1 MNAHH
6 PLGLF
11 MNRLRLIFC
20 KNTQF
25 YLYIEISSVLFSF
38 FAVFLLSLQSKSYK
52 EPMILENI
60 SIINYKNIKGVNLD
74 LSPKINCLIGHN
86 GVGKTNF
93 LDAIY
98 YLSFCR
104 SANNPIDSQIIMHD
118 ENFFMLEGNYR
129 TEQGDIENIY
139 CGMKRGTKKH
149 FKRNKKEYKRLSQH
163 IGLVPLIYVSPSD
176 SSLIEGGSEER
187 RRLMD
192 VVISQYDHSYIEL
205 LSNYNKALQQR
216 NALLKMEEEPDSSL
230 LDIWEQEM
238 ARTGELLFQKRLAF
252 VDELVPVFQQIY
264 QQISG
269 QREIVS
275 LRYISHCQRG
285 PLLDVI
291 QRDRF
296 KDRAVGYSLHGV
308 HRDDLEMLIGDFQM
322 KREGSQGQNKTFV
335 LALKLAQFDFLR
347 RTSSTT
353 TPLLLLDDIFDKL
366 DAQRVESIV
375 QLVSGD
381 NFGQIFI
388 TDTNRDHLDKIL
400 SKSDGEYKIFTVEGG
415 DIELMN
421 NS

>member
-238 ARTGELLFQKRLAF
+238 ARNGELLFQKRLAF

-296 KDRAVGYSLHGV
+296 KDRAAGYSLHGV

-400 SKSDGEYKIFTVEGG
+400 SKSNGEYKIFTVEGG

>member
-238 ARTGELLFQKRLAF
+238 ARNGELLFQKRLAF

-308 HRDDLEMLIGDFQM
+308 HRDDLEMLIGDFLM

-400 SKSDGEYKIFTVEGG
+400 SKSNGEYKIFTVEGG
-415 DIELMN
+415 DIELMI

>member
-238 ARTGELLFQKRLAF
+238 ARNGELLFQKRLAF
-252 VDELVPVFQQIY
+252 VDELVPVFQHIY

-400 SKSDGEYKIFTVEGG
+400 SKSNGEYKIFTVEGG

>member
-139 CGMKRGTKKH
+139 CGIKRGTKKH

-238 ARTGELLFQKRLAF
+238 ARNGELLFQKRLAF

-308 HRDDLEMLIGDFQM
+308 HRDDLEMLIGDFLM

>member
-238 ARTGELLFQKRLAF
+238 ACNGELLFQKRLAF